1 MPFKQLG
8 TDEGEDEAYALT
20 LSVGYAQIQKG
31 NKHPHVRA
39 QVLNF
44 VHDTAFTAFQC
55 DSDSSEDEGEEN
67 DLETRALSQQPR
79 NANATADSPQPV
91 GLEEELVHLPFQAA
105 GASDCCGLECGA
117 RGLPC
122 TFAMFREME
131 RGLQEVVS
139 EPTAL
144 PEEAPP
150 IPPPVCGPACGT
162 GSCNSMHQLANKS
175 QGRFRRA
182 RRVESLGRLRE
193 KNEPEFLK
201 VPKDLE
207 GEEPVSF
214 LKDPESKDKWV
225 ESMESLEGEMEM
237 ESPDAHQK
245 ASSTDELLRNL
256 CSEGETCHQS
266 KVVQK
271 EPTEEELEEEIE
283 VDDAQSINYWE
294 LSEAFR
300 PSLRAPLLTRAQPGR
315 DDELPQQAICR
326 WPFIPQSLNSAHA
339 RDASEPYQDTGFH
352 PAGMAQPQKTQSTA
366 SMHRDSDKVRESLVT
381 RSPNED
387 QWRYEELLN
396 DEDSVQ
402 SETRQDHQHLMSFV
416 QVLEGEAFSEVHL
429 TQTPGAT
436 SDYRKIEIALD
447 SGAGEHVA
455 SRKVAADYEVEES
468 AGSRAGQH
476 FIAAGGTRI
485 QNEGQFTL
493 EMRSGGLEKKKG
505 RDIKSTFQVAKVIR
519 PLWSVGRICDEGFEV
534 KFTNTEAYVMTKEG
548 K

>member
-1 MPFKQLG
+1 
-8 TDEGEDEAYALT
+8 
-20 LSVGYAQIQKG
+20 
-31 NKHPHVRA
+31 
-39 QVLNF
+39 
-44 VHDTAFTAFQC
+44 
-55 DSDSSEDEGEEN
+55 
-67 DLETRALSQQPR
+67 
-79 NANATADSPQPV
+79 
-91 GLEEELVHLPFQAA
+91 
-105 GASDCCGLECGA
+105 
-117 RGLPC
+117 
-122 TFAMFREME
+122 
-131 RGLQEVVS
+131 
-139 EPTAL
+139 
-144 PEEAPP
+144 
-150 IPPPVCGPACGT
+150 
-162 GSCNSMHQLANKS
+162 MHQLANKS

-214 LKDPESKDKWV
+214 LKDPESEDKWV

-245 ASSTDELLRNL
+245 ASSIDELLRNL
-256 CSEGETCHQS
+256 CSEDETCHQS
-266 KVVQK
+266 KAVQT

-283 VDDAQSINYWE
+283 VDDAQCINYSE
-294 LSEAFR
+294 LSEAFQ
-300 PSLRAPLLTRAQPGR
+300 PSLRAPLLTRAQPSS
-315 DDELPQQAICR
+315 DDEVPQQVSMCAGMTVHSKGRAGEPSAPANR
-326 WPFIPQSLNSAHA
+326 WPPSFVESQPWGSLTEISRTPHT
-339 RDASEPYQDTGFH
+339 RDVPG
-352 PAGMAQPQKTQSTA
+352 GMIQSTA
-366 SMHRDSDKVRESLVT
+366 SMHCESDEVRESLVT
-381 RSPNED
+381 KSLDED

-402 SETRQDHQHLMSFV
+402 SETRQDHQQLMSFV
-416 QVLEGEAFSEVHL
+416 QVLEGEAFNEVHL

-548 K
+548 KEVCKFNRRGGLYIAELGLKNPRKPSPVGFQRQGR